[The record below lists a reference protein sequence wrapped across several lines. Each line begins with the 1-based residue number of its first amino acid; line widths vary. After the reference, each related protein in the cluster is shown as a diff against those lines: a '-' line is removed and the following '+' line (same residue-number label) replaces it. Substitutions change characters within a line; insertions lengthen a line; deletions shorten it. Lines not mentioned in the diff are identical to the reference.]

1 MEEEIAANNVR
12 LWPVIK
18 TYVSIRVLPPT
29 IMQKRNLIA
38 TSVAVVESNKR
49 RGDLCFQ
56 TFWPPPLRPWCA
68 VLVVRHIA
76 LDALKLFDNTI
87 SKIDFKVEITRLKT
101 GL

>member
-38 TSVAVVESNKR
+38 TSVAVVVESNKR

-68 VLVVRHIA
+68 VLVVRRIA
-76 LDALKLFDNTI
+76 LDALKFFESIN
-87 SKIDFKVEITRLKT
+87 SKIHFKVEIKRLAI
-101 GL
+101 